1 MRNDDDEQEDSH
13 DGNAAKQNFQ
23 HAGKDQFWGVPRS
36 GVVQVHVTCTSNKSK
51 EAAES
56 KRELFLIYIN

>member
-23 HAGKDQFWGVPRS
+23 HDAGKDQFW
-36 GVVQVHVTCTSNKSK
+36 GVVQVHVTCTSSESK

-56 KRELFLIYIN
+56 